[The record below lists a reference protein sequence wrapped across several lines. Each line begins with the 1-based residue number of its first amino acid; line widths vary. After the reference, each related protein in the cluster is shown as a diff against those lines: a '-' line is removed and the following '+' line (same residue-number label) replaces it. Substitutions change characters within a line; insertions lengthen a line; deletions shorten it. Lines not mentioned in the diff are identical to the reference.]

1 MKFRASYIVFLFVF
15 FISAAAS
22 AQVDRTIAPQQ
33 YKRANPNKN
42 KSKASTDFVERSVV
56 YLTSTLKLDDFQAAA
71 IRDILEQ
78 ERDHIT
84 SLNTIQGIT
93 TDERRDMAV
102 DISNRIY
109 KQVLP
114 LLSKDQAEK
123 YTKMEESKKF

>member
-1 MKFRASYIVFLFVF
+1 MKFKASYIVLLFIF
-15 FISAAAS
+15 FMSFSAS
-22 AQVDRTIAPQQ
+22 AQVDRSIGREQ
-33 YKRANPNKN
+33 YKPAKV
-42 KSKASTDFVERSVV
+42 KKDKKKMDFVERSVD
-56 YLTSTLKLDDFQAAA
+56 YLTQTLKLDAFQAAA

-84 SLNTIQGIT
+84 ELNTITGIT
-93 TDERRDMAV
+93 ADQRRDMAV

-114 LLSKDQAEK
+114 LLSKDQAEI